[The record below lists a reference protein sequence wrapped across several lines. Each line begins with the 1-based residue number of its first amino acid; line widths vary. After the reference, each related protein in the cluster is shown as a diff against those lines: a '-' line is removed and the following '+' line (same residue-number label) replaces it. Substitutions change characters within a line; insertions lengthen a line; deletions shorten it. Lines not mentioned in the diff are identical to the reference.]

1 LKGYCIALAKPRKQ
15 TLFTSFYNNIIN
27 HETKECF
34 LKYLF
39 HAHYMI
45 PDILT
50 QENEGIAKF
59 FTLMLKDYLNKVME
73 LNAII
78 ASSWDICIHLETWKG
93 IA

>member
-1 LKGYCIALAKPRKQ
+1 
-15 TLFTSFYNNIIN
+15 
-27 HETKECF
+27 
-34 LKYLF
+34 
-39 HAHYMI
+39 MI